1 MFGLLGVVAIP
12 AFVGNYVMLMR
23 QFVYADY
30 IEACAKIKAT
40 TMKMVPAIAVAI
52 SKDPRIEKLD
62 LSSVNTVLSAG
73 ATLQAEVVNRLQKL
87 LNGVYIIQG
96 YG

>member
-1 MFGLLGVVAIP
+1 MFGLLGAVVMP
-12 AFVGNYVMLMR
+12 SFVGNYVMLIR
-23 QFVYADY
+23 HFVYQDY
-30 IEACAKIKAT
+30 ILASAKIRAT

-52 SKDPRIEKLD
+52 SKDPNVEKLD

-73 ATLQAEVVNRLQKL
+73 ATLQAQIVTRLQEL
-87 LNGVYIIQG
+87 LKGVYIVQG